1 MLCKLDIEKVYDYIN
16 WNFLLLVMQKMGFGE
31 KWGGWIRWC
40 ISIAMFSVLVKGT
53 LSGFFHNTM
62 GLKQGDPL
70 SPYLVVIGIDA
81 LSSLINRTMSEGFL
95 FGCRVKERGGDGTQ
109 ITHLLSAD
117 DTLVFCEA
125 SHDHMT
131 YLSWLL
137 IWFEV
142 ISDLRI
148 NLDMSEILLVGKVE
162 NLEIL
167 ALELGWKVGALP
179 FTYLGLPLAA
189 LYKSVVV

>member
-1 MLCKLDIEKVYDYIN
+1 M
-16 WNFLLLVMQKMGFGE
+16 
-31 KWGGWIRWC
+31 
-40 ISIAMFSVLVKGT
+40 
-53 LSGFFHNTM
+53 
-62 GLKQGDPL
+62 
-70 SPYLVVIGIDA
+70 DA
-81 LSSLINRTMSEGFL
+81 INRVVHGGFL
-95 FGCRVKERGGDGTQ
+95 SGCRVKERGGDGTQ

-125 SHDHMT
+125 SHDQMT

-142 ISDLRI
+142 ISGLRI